1 MSPRLVAD
9 LHLHSRFSVGTSR
22 YLDVVALAEAAR
34 AKGIDLLATGD
45 FTHPEWLAE
54 LRASLADSGDGVYE
68 TAGVRFVLGTE
79 LSCVWRQAK
88 RSRRMHALVLAPD
101 FDAAARIA
109 RALSPYGRL
118 TSNGRPVLK
127 LSARDLVTLTSDA
140 APSAVVIPAHV
151 WTPWYGAYGSK
162 SGFDS
167 LEECFGDVASEIR
180 AIETGLS
187 SDPAMNW
194 RVSELEGRAI
204 LSFSDAHS
212 AANLG
217 RELTVFEAEP
227 TYPAL
232 RAAIESGDVLETLE
246 FHPEHGKYHYDGHRK
261 CGVRFSPGE
270 TPQTGGTCPRCGRPL
285 TLGVLHRVEELADRD
300 VTVRRDRNGLVRG
313 PANRPPFRLLLPLRD
328 VLSQALT
335 VGRASKRVAR
345 AYQALVSEL
354 GGEYRVLA
362 DATRAEIEAVAGEA
376 VAAAVTAARA
386 GRLEIEPGYDGAW
399 GTVRIEA

>member
-9 LHLHSRFSVGTSR
+9 LHVHSRFSMATSR
-22 YLDVVALAEAAR
+22 NLGVVALAEAAR

-54 LRASLADSGDGVYE
+54 LRVSLVDSGDGVYE
-68 TAGVRFVLGTE
+68 TGGVRFVLGTE
-79 LSCVWRQAK
+79 LCCIWRQAG
-88 RSRRMHALVLAPD
+88 RSRRVHALVLAPG

-127 LSARDLVTLTSDA
+127 LSARDLVTRTRDA
-140 APSAVVIPAHV
+140 VPSAVIVPAHV

-167 LEECFGDVASEIR
+167 LDECFGDVASEIR

-227 TYPAL
+227 AYPAL
-232 RAAIESGDVLETLE
+232 RAAIESGDVLETVE
-246 FHPEHGKYHYDGHRK
+246 FHPEHGKYHFDGHRK

-270 TPQTGGTCPRCGRPL
+270 TRQAGGMCPRCGRPL
-285 TLGVLHRVEELADRD
+285 TLGVLHRVEELSDID
-300 VTVRRDRNGLVRG
+300 VAVRRDRDGLVRG
-313 PANRPPFRLLLPLRD
+313 PANRPPFRLLLPLRE
-328 VLSQALT
+328 VLSQTLG
-335 VGRASKRVAR
+335 VGKASKRVER
-345 AYQALVSEL
+345 AYETLVADL
-354 GGEYRVLA
+354 GGEYRVLV
-362 DATRAEIEAVAGEA
+362 DATRADIEAVAGEVVA
-376 VAAAVTAARA
+376 VAVTAARA
-386 GRLEIEPGYDGAW
+386 GRVKIEPGYDGAW
-399 GTVRIEA
+399 GTVRIET

>member
-1 MSPRLVAD
+1 M
-9 LHLHSRFSVGTSR
+9 HL
-22 YLDVVALAEAAR
+22 
-34 AKGIDLLATGD
+34 
-45 FTHPEWLAE
+45 
-54 LRASLADSGDGVYE
+54 
-68 TAGVRFVLGTE
+68 
-79 LSCVWRQAK
+79 
-88 RSRRMHALVLAPD
+88 LVLAPG
-101 FDAAARIA
+101 FDAVSRINRRL
-109 RALSPYGRL
+109 RAFGRMDGD
-118 TSNGRPVLK
+118 GRPTLRLPAHDLAVL
-127 LSARDLVTLTSDA
+127 ARDADPA
-140 APSAVVIPAHV
+140 CVVIPAHV

-167 LEECFGDVASEIR
+167 LDKCFGDVASEIR

-232 RAAIESGDVLETLE
+232 RAAIESADVLETVE

-261 CGVRFSPGE
+261 CGARFAPDE
-270 TPQTGGTCPRCGRPL
+270 TRQTGGKCPRCGRPL

-300 VTVRRDRNGLVRG
+300 VAVRRDRDGLVRG
-313 PANRPPFRLLLPLRD
+313 PAHRPPFRLLLPLRE
-328 VLSQALT
+328 VLSQALS
-335 VGRASKRVAR
+335 VGKASRRVER
-345 AYQALVSEL
+345 AYEALVAEL
-354 GGEYRVLA
+354 GGEYRVLVDARLA
-362 DATRAEIEAVAGEA
+362 DIEAVAGKV
-376 VAAAVTAARA
+376 VAAAVTTARA
-386 GRLEIEPGYDGAW
+386 GRLKIEPGYDGAW

>member
-22 YLDVVALAEAAR
+22 YLDVVALAGAAR
-34 AKGIDLLATGD
+34 AKGIGLLATGD
-45 FTHPEWLAE
+45 FTHPDWLAE
-54 LRASLADSGDGVYE
+54 LRASLVDSGDGVYE
-68 TAGVRFVLGTE
+68 TGDVRFVLGTE
-79 LSCVWRQAK
+79 LSCVWRQAG
-88 RSRRMHALVLAPD
+88 RSRRVHVLVLAPG

-127 LSARDLVTLTSDA
+127 LSARDLVTRTRDA
-140 APSAVVIPAHV
+140 APSAVIVPAHV

-167 LEECFGDVASEIR
+167 LDECFGDVASEIR

-194 RVSELEGRAI
+194 RISELEGRAI

-232 RAAIESGDVLETLE
+232 RAAIESADVLETVE

-261 CGVRFSPGE
+261 CGARFAPDE
-270 TPQTGGTCPRCGRPL
+270 IRQTGGKCPRCGRPL

-300 VTVRRDRNGLVRG
+300 VAVRRDRDGLVRG
-313 PANRPPFRLLLPLRD
+313 PANRPPFRLLLPLRE
-328 VLSQALT
+328 VLSQVLG
-335 VGRASKRVAR
+335 VGKASKRVER
-345 AYQALVSEL
+345 ACEALTSEL

-362 DATRAEIEAVAGEA
+362 HAPRTDIEAVAGAA
-376 VAAAVTAARA
+376 VAVAVTAARA

-399 GTVRIEA
+399 GTVRITA

>member
-9 LHLHSRFSVGTSR
+9 LHLHSRFSMATSR
-22 YLDVVALAEAAR
+22 NLGVVALAEAAR
-34 AKGIDLLATGD
+34 AKGIDLLVTGD

-68 TAGVRFVLGTE
+68 TGGVRFVLGTE
-79 LSCVWRQAK
+79 LCCIWRQAG
-88 RSRRMHALVLAPD
+88 RSRRVHVLVLAPG

-127 LSARDLVTLTSDA
+127 LSARDLVTRTRDA
-140 APSAVVIPAHV
+140 APSAVIIPAHV
-151 WTPWYGAYGSK
+151 WTPWYGVYGSK

-167 LEECFGDVASEIR
+167 LDECFGDVASEVR

-232 RAAIESGDVLETLE
+232 RAAIESGDVLETVE
-246 FHPEHGKYHYDGHRK
+246 FHPEHGKYHYDGHRR
-261 CGVRFSPGE
+261 CGLRFSPGE
-270 TPQTGGTCPRCGRPL
+270 TRQAGGTCPRCGRPM
-285 TLGVLHRVEELADRD
+285 TLGVLHRVEELADIDVAVRQDRD
-300 VTVRRDRNGLVRG
+300 GLVRG
-313 PANRPPFRLLLPLRD
+313 PANRPPFRLLLPLRE
-328 VLSQALT
+328 VLSQTLG
-335 VGRASKRVAR
+335 VGKASKRVER
-345 AYQALVSEL
+345 AYEVLVADL
-354 GGEYRVLA
+354 GGEYRVLV
-362 DATRAEIEAVAGEA
+362 DATRADIKAVAGEVVA
-376 VAAAVTAARA
+376 VAVTAARA
-386 GRLEIEPGYDGAW
+386 GRVKIEPGYDGAW